1 MEATDGTAD
10 DGACCGISGA
20 GMEATGGTADDGACC
35 GISGGN
41 PKFTATGEAAGA
53 AAVVAVEEGI
63 RAVGEGATPGL
74 NDETCVGLN
83 EGAIAGLT
91 IRKRIMK
98 YQINMRTNSTSQGQL
113 EKQTH

>member
-10 DGACCGISGA
+10 DGACCGIGGA
-20 GMEATGGTADDGACC
+20 
-35 GISGGN
+35 GN
-41 PKFTATGEAAGA
+41 PKFTAAGEAAG
-53 AAVVAVEEGI
+53 
-63 RAVGEGATPGL
+63 AVGEGATPGL